1 MHLQG
6 FGSKTVYLKKSEH
19 LQGFWPKTMYLKCF
33 GIQSKTVYLQGPY
46 TSRLCISRPCCILT
60 NEYLI
65 IWNSTPVHWLL
76 FVRRLSWGRT
86 YVFFHSKR
94 FQHFGLRLIETQK
107 DWEFPSRRHSYLVH
121 PKWSHFNFSWASKDC
136 AMAHTYVMRPHK
148 KRIAS
153 IASL

>member
-1 MHLQG
+1 MSQADSALVMRLAGKCLLDWFIRLHDVFQFFWQLDH
-6 FGSKTVYLKKSEH
+6 SNLVYI
-19 LQGFWPKTMYLKCF
+19 WIPNN
-33 GIQSKTVYLQGPY
+33 
-46 TSRLCISRPCCILT
+46 R
-60 NEYLI
+60 
-65 IWNSTPVHWLL
+65 IWNSTTVHWLL

-136 AMAHTYVMRPHK
+136 ALADICYETTHTK
-148 KRIAS
+148 KRTAS
-153 IASL
+153 VASLYTV